1 MNGEGFIVADGTL
14 EAYRQECIAALN
26 SVDLVAVESV
36 SNVLLQARGRGSR
49 VFVVGNGGSA
59 ATASHMATDLML
71 GSGLVDPPLRVI
83 ALTDNQAIITATG
96 NDVSFDQVFSRQLIH
111 LAQRGDILI
120 AVSASGNSPN
130 VVACVDAANKVGLTT
145 IAFTGFD
152 GGCLASMVDLLVHVP
167 TRIGAYGPVEDVHL
181 VVNHMITEQL
191 KGAK

>member
-1 MNGEGFIVADGTL
+1 
-14 EAYRQECIAALN
+14 
-26 SVDLVAVESV
+26 
-36 SNVLLQARGRGSR
+36 
-49 VFVVGNGGSA
+49 
-59 ATASHMATDLML
+59 
-71 GSGLVDPPLRVI
+71 VI

-130 VVACVDAANKVGLTT
+130 VLACMDAAKDLGLTT

-152 GGCLASMVDLLVHVP
+152 GGRSAAMADLLVHVP
-167 TRIGAYGPVEDVHL
+167 TRIGAYGPVEDVL
-181 VVNHMITEQL
+181 LMVNHMITEQL